1 MSITATADSPAIG
14 DIARDLVALLGDA
27 AVETDLA
34 KRTFFATDMSR
45 RGPAAT
51 AVIRPADAGQVAA
64 AVKLCIDRGV
74 AVIPR
79 GGGFSYTG
87 GYVPTRDDSVIVDL
101 RGLDRIVEINATD
114 MYVIVETGCTWHTL
128 YEALKAKGLRTPYF
142 GPMSGYHATV
152 GGALS
157 QGSFFLGSSQYGPVA
172 DSVLAVEVALADG
185 TLLRTGSWAGAGA
198 LAGEGA
204 GASPFFRSY
213 GPDLTGVF
221 LGDTGALGF
230 KTKAVLKL
238 IPFPAHQAFATFA
251 FNDEEA
257 AASAVS
263 AIARTGIAGEC
274 YCWDPYF
281 VKVMATATT
290 GLAQDLKILAG
301 VARGGGGSRA
311 RGLFN
316 AAKLAAAGKSVFDGD
331 IFMLNLTVDDATR
344 AGADAHIA
352 VLKTIAAAGG
362 GREMPASAPMAMRGT
377 PFIDFNT
384 AERRRPMRNLP
395 THGLVPHSHVA
406 ELSREV
412 RAIVAP
418 HLAAMQEAGIEIGVI
433 YFGVGLQAVCLEP
446 IFYWDD
452 HQHFNHDRVNER
464 SDLAG
469 LEANRDVPEATRLV
483 MAIRAELVAAFARH
497 GSAHVQIGK
506 SYPWLSNRSD
516 AARGPARMLKRAFDP
531 ANLVN
536 PGSLGFPHPNN
547 GD

>member
-1 MSITATADSPAIG
+1 MSTSATAVLPATG
-14 DIARDLVALLGDA
+14 DVATDLIALLGA
-27 AVETDLA
+27 SAVETDLA
-34 KRTFFATDMSR
+34 KRTFFATDMSK
-45 RGPAAT
+45 RGPAAA
-51 AVIRPADAGQVAA
+51 AVIRPVEADQVAA
-64 AVKLCIDRGV
+64 AVKLCTARGV

-87 GYVPTRDDSVIVDL
+87 GYVPTRDESVIVDL

-114 MYVIVETGCTWHTL
+114 MYVVVEAGCTWRTL

-185 TLLRTGSWAGAGA
+185 TLLRTGSWAGV
-198 LAGEGA
+198 

-213 GPDLTGVF
+213 GPDLTGTF
-221 LGDTGALGF
+221 LGDTGAFGF

-251 FNDEEA
+251 FNDEA
-257 AASAVS
+257 AAVTAVS
-263 AIARTGIAGEC
+263 AVARTGIAGEC

-281 VKVMATATT
+281 VKVMATATA
-290 GLAQDLKILAG
+290 GLAEDLKILAG
-301 VARGGGGSRA
+301 VARGGGASKM

-316 AAKLAAAGKSVFDGD
+316 AAKLAAAGKSVFNGD
-331 IFMLNLTVDDATR
+331 IFMLNLTVDDVTR
-344 AGADAHIA
+344 AGADARIA
-352 VLKTIAAAGG
+352 LLKGLASEAG

-395 THGLVPHSHVA
+395 THGLVPHSHVP

-418 HLAAMQEAGIEIGVI
+418 HIAAMQDLGVEIGVI
-433 YFGVGLQAVCLEP
+433 YFGVGVQAVCIEP

-452 HQHFNHDRVNER
+452 LQHFNHDRVTER
-464 SDLAG
+464 SDLAA
-469 LEANRDVPEATRLV
+469 LDADRDLPEATRLV
-483 MAIRAELVAAFARH
+483 AEIRTELVAAFARH

-506 SYPWLSNRSD
+506 SYPWLSTRSD
-516 AARGPARMLKRAFDP
+516 AARLMALTIKQTVDP

-536 PGSLGFPHPNN
+536 PGSLGF
-547 GD
+547 